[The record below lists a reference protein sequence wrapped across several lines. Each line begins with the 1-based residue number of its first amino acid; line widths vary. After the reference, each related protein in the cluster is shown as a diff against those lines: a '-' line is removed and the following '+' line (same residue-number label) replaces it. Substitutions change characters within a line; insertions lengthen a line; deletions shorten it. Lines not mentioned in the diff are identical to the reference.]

1 LSSAY
6 QGQPVL
12 QAITTLHR
20 EVHELAVSML
30 VVNAGGDGNR
40 EALTRLDELYALR
53 DRLLAQLQL
62 LVSTR
67 EL

>member
-1 LSSAY
+1 
-6 QGQPVL
+6 
-12 QAITTLHR
+12 
-20 EVHELAVSML
+20 ML